1 MKSER
6 EKEREKEPQREA
18 LEKRYAP
25 IINEDLDLGP
35 YVSFSKN
42 SALPFLHLYRYE
54 EAYSFFLVEYLLQS
68 CGATETAYVIDP
80 FCGSGITLFTSCVKG
95 IPSVGMDT
103 SPFACFLSQTLPLFL
118 NISEGTL
125 RNTWKILRRRA
136 KECDPAPIGNKSV
149 INQAFHEKTLL
160 ILRKIKTAIS
170 TLSFPYSDIFLYLFF
185 SILEECS
192 TFSRLKREWTPVK
205 GKNPSDPFSAME
217 RKVGLAE
224 QDLKKTSMDS
234 IDRVFLPKVHLM
246 DSTNSPWRD
255 VLSRDPTIL
264 ITSPPYADAVDY
276 AETYAVELGFLRMH
290 KRHECRTMKQAMV
303 RSYPS
308 SHALPDSAPHSA
320 VEEICDALHT
330 TNPSSP
336 FISMIQAYFN
346 DMKKGFTTWHS
357 QLSSR
362 ARVAMV
368 LKNLRYHGQYIP
380 VDLIVCDMAEEI
392 GFTIDNI
399 VVTRYRKEREPG
411 TLTLRE
417 SILFWEKP

>member
-1 MKSER
+1 
-6 EKEREKEPQREA
+6 
-18 LEKRYAP
+18 
-25 IINEDLDLGP
+25 
-35 YVSFSKN
+35 
-42 SALPFLHLYRYE
+42 
-54 EAYSFFLVEYLLQS
+54 
-68 CGATETAYVIDP
+68 
-80 FCGSGITLFTSCVKG
+80 
-95 IPSVGMDT
+95 
-103 SPFACFLSQTLPLFL
+103 
-118 NISEGTL
+118 
-125 RNTWKILRRRA
+125 
-136 KECDPAPIGNKSV
+136 
-149 INQAFHEKTLL
+149 
-160 ILRKIKTAIS
+160 
-170 TLSFPYSDIFLYLFF
+170 
-185 SILEECS
+185 
-192 TFSRLKREWTPVK
+192 
-205 GKNPSDPFSAME
+205 
-217 RKVGLAE
+217 
-224 QDLKKTSMDS
+224 
-234 IDRVFLPKVHLM
+234 M

-336 FISMIQAYFN
+336 LISMIQAYFN